1 MGERGDREGK
11 MELDQV
17 CGEGAPREAQEA
29 KRMNRN
35 KEIRSLGSESWGG
48 GEPSRKYQRP
58 GR

>member
-48 GEPSRKYQRP
+48 GGTR
-58 GR
+58 